1 MLINRSGFLIIFIF
15 QDEIYFKTLDFKNNR
30 KGVLK
35 MLQLLMKLFCLH
47 VYEYEH
53 MQEIGEHKECRKC
66 GINKSL

>member
-1 MLINRSGFLIIFIF
+1 MLINRSEFLIIFIF
-15 QDEIYFKTLDFKNNR
+15 QDEIYFKKLDFKNNR

-53 MQEIGEHKECRKC
+53 MQEIGKHKECRKC